1 MEGEISCLFSRPRS
15 WGGPEPPEG
24 GSTPHWGWGRSFR
37 CLRHSY
43 SGWVRGVVPHPRRFP
58 GRDKGGTSKGRIL
71 LHSKA
76 PRVRTMGV
84 EEIAASP
91 GLALERSSPVL
102 TRRGDPSWR
111 RVPPGGEYRL
121 AAAPLPPRVPLG
133 AGQILSPMESCE
145 GPAPPGRVG
154 EGSPSHAYT
163 LIFVTPYCQGAF
175 HGPRGAGREGKSF
188 PPEDSTPFSSI
199 HSASHRRI
207 VLRARKARIL
217 TYQGWDGKPP

>member
-1 MEGEISCLFSRPRS
+1 MLFPRPRTGGVVPPPTARGRTTEGEIFCFFSRPRY
-15 WGGPEPPEG
+15 WGGPDPTEG

-58 GRDKGGTSKGRIL
+58 GRDKRGTSKGRTL
-71 LHSKA
+71 LHPIA
-76 PRVRTMGV
+76 PGVRTLGV

-102 TRRGDPSWR
+102 TRTGDPSWR

-133 AGQILSPMESCE
+133 AGEILSPMESCE
-145 GPAPPGRVG
+145 GPAPPGLVG

-163 LIFVTPYCQGAF
+163 IIFSPYCQGAF
-175 HGPRGAGREGKSF
+175 HGPRGAGREK
-188 PPEDSTPFSSI
+188 
-199 HSASHRRI
+199 
-207 VLRARKARIL
+207 VLPA
-217 TYQGWDGKPP
+217 GG